1 MLKGWSAKKL
11 GEVSEI
17 CSGFGFP
24 KSLQGKQHG
33 DYPFGKV
40 GDISNIV
47 RNGGQLIANAR
58 NYIDKEEVKKLRAKP
73 FPAGTIVFAK
83 IGEAIR
89 QNFRA
94 LTGREMLFDNNVSGV
109 IPNHQFIDPIFL
121 LYFLKTVD
129 LYPLAKTTSVPS
141 INKSV
146 LESIEIPL
154 PSLPEQRSIVA
165 RIRECMERV
174 EELEQLRAEAMKEAI
189 GIYPSRCH
197 DFFAPNERTEKWV
210 SVSIGELAA
219 FIQYGYTQ
227 SSTKAPIGP
236 QFLRI
241 TDIQNH
247 TVNWDSV
254 PYCEADSKQTAKYK
268 LAKNDILFARTG
280 ATTGKSFLIENE
292 PPLSVFASYLIRLQL
307 NQEQVLPRLIYHFF
321 QSPLYWDQIHQNMRG
336 GAQPNINS
344 KVLASIKLAIPED
357 LEEQREIVDR
367 LDEAFSISMELID
380 LQQRQNE
387 ALRFMRESILRK
399 AFAGEL

>member
-1 MLKGWSAKKL
+1 MFNTVPLSDISKDIRYGLTASAQSEGSHRFIRITDITDNGILKSEAAKFVTPDTLSVKKFAL
-11 GEVSEI
+11 S
-17 CSGFGFP
+17 
-24 KSLQGKQHG
+24 
-33 DYPFGKV
+33 V
-40 GDISNIV
+40 GDLLVARSGSV
-47 RNGGQLIANAR
+47 GRACLIT
-58 NYIDKEEVKKLRAKP
+58 KEHQA
-73 FPAGTIVFAK
+73 VFASYLIRFRLNAEK
-83 IGEAIR
+83 ADSHFVFYFTLSPQYRNIIKSQSRGAAIKNINAN
-89 QNFRA
+89 Q
-94 LTGREMLFDNNVSGV
+94 LGS
-109 IPNHQFIDPIFL
+109 IP
-121 LYFLKTVD
+121 V
-129 LYPLAKTTSVPS
+129 
-141 INKSV
+141 
-146 LESIEIPL
+146 PL
-154 PSLPEQRSIVA
+154 PPIHEQRRIVA
-165 RIRECMERV
+165 RIKECLERV
-174 EELEQLRAEAMKEAI
+174 EEIDGLWTEAMQEAL

-197 DFFAPNERTEKWV
+197 DFFAPNEQTEKWV

-254 PYCEADSKQTAKYK
+254 PYCEADAKQTAKYK

-307 NQEQVLPRLIYHFF
+307 NQKQVLPRLIYHFF

-344 KVLASIKLAIPED
+344 KVLASIKLTIPED
-357 LEEQREIVDR
+357 LEEQRDIVDR

-380 LQQRQNE
+380 LQQRQHE
-387 ALRFMRESILRK
+387 ALGFTRKSILHK